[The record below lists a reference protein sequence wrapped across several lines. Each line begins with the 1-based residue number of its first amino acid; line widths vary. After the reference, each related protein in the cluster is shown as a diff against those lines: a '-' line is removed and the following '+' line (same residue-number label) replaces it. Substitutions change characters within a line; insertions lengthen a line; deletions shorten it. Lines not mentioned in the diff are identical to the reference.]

1 MTKNNKDII
10 YCQFQEYLKTMQKK
24 ELFVPLGVD
33 NEYIK
38 TI

>member
-1 MTKNNKDII
+1 MTKNNMDII
-10 YCQFQEYLKTMQKK
+10 YCQSHEYLKLCRKK

-33 NEYIK
+33 NEHIK